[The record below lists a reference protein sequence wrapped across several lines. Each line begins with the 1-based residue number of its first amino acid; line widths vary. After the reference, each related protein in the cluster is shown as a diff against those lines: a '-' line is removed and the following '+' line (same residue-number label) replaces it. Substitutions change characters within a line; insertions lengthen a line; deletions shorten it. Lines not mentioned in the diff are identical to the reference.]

1 MILLVFYSF
10 TFYHR
15 YNVVKIEK
23 VYLRKEHKDMVS
35 KDHIVGNAVENP
47 GNKSP
52 RSKESHGVEPELK
65 ASLLFQP
72 KR

>member
-1 MILLVFYSF
+1 
-10 TFYHR
+10 
-15 YNVVKIEK
+15 
-23 VYLRKEHKDMVS
+23 MVS

-52 RSKESHGVEPELK
+52 RSKESHGVKPELK

-72 KR
+72 KRWSMVISAEQ